1 MPLWPVVVVL
11 AAPSAAAV
19 ATYFMRARWGRYV
32 TLAAAVAVFTSAL
45 WVLVRVST
53 SPYAGVE
60 AYVTPVK
67 DFILDPL
74 ASWILL
80 IVSTI
85 YLLIAIYA
93 IGFTGREVE
102 EGILRG
108 GRASLMHSLI
118 NVFVLTMLLS
128 SVSNNLFML
137 WVAIEATTLASAFLV
152 ALYGRAESLEA
163 AWKYVIICSVGLVF
177 SLYGTSLLYAEGSG
191 RIGFNAAFWSSL
203 ITHRPLAASA
213 AVLAAFIA
221 LLVGYG
227 TKAGLAPMWTWLPDA
242 HAEAPAPVSALL
254 SGVLIKCA
262 FIGLVRY
269 VSLAAAYGVRVVPEL
284 TLALGLLSMCVASL
298 FIIVSKDVKRL
309 LAFHS
314 VENMGIAAVGIGF
327 ATMTSVIGGL
337 YHVLTH
343 ALVKT
348 MLFLLSGMLIWI
360 YGTRDMRFMGRLLK
374 IHRVLGFIIV
384 AGGLALGCSP
394 PFAMFLSSY
403 LVAYGG
409 LLAGN
414 LAAVIVYV
422 AASAIVFAGIVSHTL
437 HVSVGEPKANNSRYL
452 PDGGGIVE
460 RFKAPKTCLAVLIA
474 IITAVTVLGLYM
486 PHTLHTILSYS
497 AKEVL
502 GSG

>member
-11 AAPSAAAV
+11 AAPSAASV
-19 ATYFMRARWGRYV
+19 ATYFMRADRGRYV
-32 TLAAAVAVFTSAL
+32 TLASASAVAVAAL
-45 WVLVRVST
+45 WTLIKVSST
-53 SPYAGVE
+53 PYSGID

-67 DFILDPL
+67 DFILDPI

-80 IVSTI
+80 IISMI
-85 YLLIAIYA
+85 YLLISVYA
-93 IGFTGREVE
+93 VGFTSKEVE
-102 EGILRG
+102 EGVLRG

-128 SVSNNLFML
+128 SISNNVFML

-177 SLYGTSLLYAEGSG
+177 SLYGTSLLYAEGG
-191 RIGFNAAFWSSL
+191 ARIGPNAVFWSSL
-203 ITHRPLAASA
+203 MTHRAPAAST

-269 VSLAAAYGVRVVPEL
+269 VSLATAYDVRVVPEL

-314 VENMGIAAVGIGF
+314 VENMGIAAVGVGF

-374 IHRVLGFIIV
+374 VHRVLGFIIV

-414 LAAVIVYV
+414 LPAVIIYV
-422 AASAIVFAGIVSHTL
+422 AASAVVFAGIVSHTL
-437 HVSVGEPKANNSRYL
+437 HISVGEPRANSSKYL
-452 PDGGGIVE
+452 TDGGGVVA

-474 IITAVTVLGLYM
+474 VIATVTILGLYM
-486 PHTLHTILSYS
+486 PHTLYTVLSYS

-502 GSG
+502 GGG